1 MSAKSAPQR
10 AVAAAKR
17 LILFDV
23 DGTLLSTGPA
33 ARTTFASAL
42 QDVFG
47 TSGDVDGYAF
57 EGRLDPLIVTDLMR
71 GAGVAEETIAAR
83 RADAL
88 ARFLDGRIG
97 QSDYRKARLTVRD
110 VDFDIHERADQP
122 SGAPV
127 DAGGK
132 DGTIR
137 RVFEGVNPQGV
148 KVASFKVPTPP
159 ELDHDYLWRVHPH
172 VPGKGEMVIFNRSHY
187 EDVLAVRVHK
197 LAPPEVWRAR
207 YEQISDFE
215 KMLSQEGTL
224 ILKFFLNIG
233 FDEQKQ
239 RLRDRLVDETKLWKF
254 NPGDLK
260 ERELWKD
267 YMEAYEDVLN
277 RTNTD
282 HAPWY
287 VVPSDHKWFRD
298 WAVATSLV
306 EALRNLKM
314 EYPKP
319 SFDVAAMLRDFD
331 KIV

>member
-1 MSAKSAPQR
+1 MTSFRLKPGEKISIKDFDTSSTKGFDGGKQEAMG
-10 AVAAAKR
+10 AVHA
-17 LILFDV
+17 LIQELV
-23 DGTLLSTGPA
+23 TLQEL
-33 ARTTFASAL
+33 L
-42 QDVFG
+42 
-47 TSGDVDGYAF
+47 YA
-57 EGRLDPLIVTDLMR
+57 EHKHKVLIVLQAMDT
-71 GAGVAEETIAAR
+71 
-83 RADAL
+83 
-88 ARFLDGRIG
+88 
-97 QSDYRKARLTVRD
+97 
-110 VDFDIHERADQP
+110 
-122 SGAPV
+122 
-127 DAGGK
+127 GGK